1 MCTIV
6 RRIFLTNTSLPDTNV
21 MTQLSSNVE
30 RAKALDHNNTALNA
44 TQGGRHRSAPLSFLD
59 WIRDLWNRLGSPLSR
74 EGFALIPVKVRS
86 FGWRRGKHGSGRR

>member
-1 MCTIV
+1 
-6 RRIFLTNTSLPDTNV
+6 
-21 MTQLSSNVE
+21 MTQLSSHVE
-30 RAKALDHNNTALNA
+30 RANALDQNVAANPTDGYHHHSA
-44 TQGGRHRSAPLSFLD
+44 TLSFLD